1 MLAKHIALT
10 VFVGAALVYICW
22 WNAPA
27 HWTPVRLLGLCLAVV
42 GFTLWTV
49 ARFQLGT
56 SFAVTAQ
63 ARKLVTRGLY
73 SRLQN
78 PIYYFGALTIAGLIL
93 AFSRPVWLLIFVL
106 VIPLQ
111 IWRIGKERHVLEA
124 AFGEEYRQYRAR
136 TWF

>member
-10 VFVGAALVYICW
+10 LFVGCGLAYVCSS
-22 WNAPA
+22 NTPA
-27 HWTPVRLLGLCLAVV
+27 HWTPLRLVALCLAAI

-73 SRLQN
+73 SRFQN
-78 PIYYFGALTIAGLIL
+78 PVYYFGALTIAGLIV
-93 AFSRPVWLLIFVL
+93 AFSRPVWLLIFVF

-111 IWRIGKERHVLEA
+111 IWRIGKERRVLEA
-124 AFGEEYRQYRAR
+124 AFGEEYRAYRAK